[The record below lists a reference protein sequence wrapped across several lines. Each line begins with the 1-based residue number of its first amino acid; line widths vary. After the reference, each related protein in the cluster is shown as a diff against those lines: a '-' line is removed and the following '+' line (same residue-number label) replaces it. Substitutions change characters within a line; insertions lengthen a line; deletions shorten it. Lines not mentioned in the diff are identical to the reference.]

1 MIRRGGKNVSYVQG
15 SKGEL
20 IRAEHTC
27 AKFQCR
33 SQKNVVDSSNSVRKT
48 CVICGVALGY
58 LVSVWYQLLALNM
71 TWYEP
76 YSVRS
81 SKIYDNV
88 FTGMLWSTWNR
99 LVQKKK
105 NGKKTFIPTETSDH
119 YWQFWRLVVSRD
131 SSSPLA
137 PTLLIGS
144 PTEKQA
150 VSPSPA
156 VRGGQHDTKYVAFE

>member
-33 SQKNVVDSSNSVRKT
+33 SKQNGVDFSHSVRKT
-48 CVICGVALGY
+48 CVICGIALGY
-58 LVSVWYQLLALNM
+58 LVSVWFQLLALNM

-99 LVQKKK
+99 LVQKKVK
-105 NGKKTFIPTETSDH
+105 IFVLPTQTPDH
-119 YWQFWRLVVSRD
+119 DWPFWRPVVGGD
-131 SSSPLA
+131 TFSPLA
-137 PTLLIGS
+137 SVLHP
-144 PTEKQA
+144 EKKVA
-150 VSPSPA
+150 MSPSSN
-156 VRGGQHDTKYVAFE
+156 VHGGQYDTT